1 MMKIVSVCD
10 WALRVFFLMIEL
22 DGHFLMTAHVA
33 NASLMLEYDGRLVFI
48 VLIEH
53 AEQFFLF
60 DEWAW

>member
-33 NASLMLEYDGRLVFI
+33 NASLMLEYDGRL
-48 VLIEH
+48 
-53 AEQFFLF
+53 LF
-60 DEWAW
+60 CFD